1 MRWIGRTD
9 GFDAHTVGLS
19 RLNVGTAP
27 QVLQHDCN
35 HILLVTVISA
45 DPAIYVESCKHIY
58 VGIMQAWR
66 TLAPS
71 LFARANPAASALM

>member
-1 MRWIGRTD
+1 M
-9 GFDAHTVGLS
+9 
-19 RLNVGTAP
+19 
-27 QVLQHDCN
+27 LQHDCN

-58 VGIMQAWR
+58 VGIMQAWH

-71 LFARANPAASALM
+71 LFACANLAASALM